1 MAKATKTKSNDNNQ
15 QAYDKLNAQVTSIV
29 AAYEEQVNSLMA
41 LDNITKAEQQLIDAK
56 HRFDADITAVKQ
68 DLKGMDNVLTKSMYD
83 AWWHRITVTEHNIL
97 ADYGKTR
104 RKLDN
109 RASARYADT
118 VFADSWFAGN
128 RPDVDA
134 DKRRAAFDAI
144 YAQAYEDA
152 HSDSFAAVRDRYNEL
167 EDMFLTAMRWLA

>member
-1 MAKATKTKSNDNNQ
+1 MKSNDNNK
-15 QAYDKLNAQVTSIV
+15 QAYDKLNARVTSIVAAYV
-29 AAYEEQVNSLMA
+29 AAYEEQVNKLMA
-41 LDNITKAEQQLIDAK
+41 LDDIAEAKQQLTDAK
-56 HRFDADITAVKQ
+56 HRFDTDIAAVEQ
-68 DLKGMDNVLTKSMYD
+68 DLKGMGDVLTKLAYD
-83 AWWHRITVTEHNIL
+83 TVQQRIAAVKSDVR
-97 ADYGKTR
+97 ADFGKTL

-118 VFADSWFAGN
+118 VFADSWFAN
-128 RPDVDA
+128 TEQDIDA

-152 HSDSFAAVRDRYNEL
+152 HSDGFAAVRDRYNEL